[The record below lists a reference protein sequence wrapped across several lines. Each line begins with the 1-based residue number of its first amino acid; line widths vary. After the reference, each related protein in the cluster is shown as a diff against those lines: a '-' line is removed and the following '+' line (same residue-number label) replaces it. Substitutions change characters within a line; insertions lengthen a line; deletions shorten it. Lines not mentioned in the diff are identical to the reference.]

1 MFGFILF
8 TAILFIYGIFLS
20 HELFAKMIPSAKGFN
35 MFANAL
41 MSNGKSRFI
50 LMLAAFITG
59 IWNLFAP
66 DFGAMNSPTI
76 IGDLVPS
83 SVMMLNALI
92 ILPEIVGI
100 FNIPKRAK
108 NKFVTKMLGFRK
120 IAGPV
125 TLIVGLLHIIF
136 FKQVLF

>member
-1 MFGFILF
+1 MLGFILF

-20 HELFAKMIPSAKGFN
+20 HELFARMIPSAKRFN

-83 SVMMLNALI
+83 SIMILNALI
-92 ILPEIVGI
+92 ILPEIAGI
-100 FNIPKRAK
+100 FSISKRTR
-108 NKFVTKMLGFRK
+108 NKFVAKMLGYRK
-120 IAGPV
+120 IIGPV